1 LDSVNET
8 PFAFPEGSAGSSTE
22 FRSKPLVVG

>member
-1 LDSVNET
+1 MDSVDEA
-8 PFAFPEGSAGSSTE
+8 PFAFPEGSAGSGTE